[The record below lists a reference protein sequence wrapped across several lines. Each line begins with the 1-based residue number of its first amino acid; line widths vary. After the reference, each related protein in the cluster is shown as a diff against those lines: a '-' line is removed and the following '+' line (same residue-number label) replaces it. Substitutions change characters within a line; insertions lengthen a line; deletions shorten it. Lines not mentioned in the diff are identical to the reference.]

1 MKKAVLPEAF
11 LHFLWQT
18 QRFHVK
24 NLQTTTGQA
33 VRIIHPG
40 HWNTDAGPDFLNAR
54 IQIDDTL
61 WAGQV
66 EIHWYA
72 SEWFAHGH
80 QHDPAYRNV
89 ILHVVFANDQ
99 PVHHANGTA
108 IPTLELEGRILPE
121 MVERYKQLRGQTDWL
136 ACRHHFQTVKSIY
149 KSQWADRMGVERLE
163 VHTDRVATLLTQYRG
178 DWDQALFVLVARALG
193 LRVNAT
199 SMENLATQFSLSS
212 LHRYRGQRLSIE
224 AFLFGLA
231 GMLGPEYAD
240 DYPKELQ
247 RTFSHLKRKHGI
259 RPLNGLIW
267 KFSRMR
273 PANFPTLRLAQ
284 LAALMDQNRRW
295 LADLLDCIDLQDV
308 ESYLHFE
315 VSPYWLIHYRFDQ
328 PASRPISSRFGKSTF
343 HLLVINAFAPV
354 LFHYGRTRNR
364 PEFCLRA
371 QQWLEN
377 VPPEKNAYMRQ
388 WEKFGLQP
396 SSAFHSQALLH
407 WRRDYCE
414 RKRCLDCQIG
424 RQLLC

>member
-178 DWDQALFVLVARALG
+178 DWDQVLFVLVARALG

-240 DYPKELQ
+240 DYPQELQ

-267 KFSRMR
+267 KF
-273 PANFPTLRLAQ
+273 LVC
-284 LAALMDQNRRW
+284 AL
-295 LADLLDCIDLQDV
+295 
-308 ESYLHFE
+308 
-315 VSPYWLIHYRFDQ
+315 
-328 PASRPISSRFGKSTF
+328 PIS
-343 HLLVINAFAPV
+343 
-354 LFHYGRTRNR
+354 
-364 PEFCLRA
+364 
-371 QQWLEN
+371 
-377 VPPEKNAYMRQ
+377 
-388 WEKFGLQP
+388 QP
-396 SSAFHSQALLH
+396 SGWHSSQP
-407 WRRDYCE
+407 
-414 RKRCLDCQIG
+414 
-424 RQLLC
+424 